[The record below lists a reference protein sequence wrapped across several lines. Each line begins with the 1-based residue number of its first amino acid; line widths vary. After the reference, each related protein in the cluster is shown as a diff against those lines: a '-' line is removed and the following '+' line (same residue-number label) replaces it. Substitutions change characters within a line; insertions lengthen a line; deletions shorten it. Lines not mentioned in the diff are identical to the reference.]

1 MMWGAS
7 SEPRRVRHTH
17 LMRKTT
23 VPRLVLCRGGQQPAP
38 AASRRKRLFSA
49 TLRLVRITVRAGG
62 SGDWPAMCR
71 TFAQAGQAGWSHI
84 VPAPILADLSASEG
98 WHPANGADVLVAEV
112 DGNPEGFAVI
122 CVSQDADATG
132 EVGEIDAF
140 YTHPSVWGSGVG
152 RALMSAAVK
161 RLGELGFQEAT
172 LWTEHRNFRPRR
184 FSALAGWEP
193 VGAEPR
199 RGGRDNALPGGPL
212 CRSGPPSPP
221 RRGNG

>member
-1 MMWGAS
+1 M
-7 SEPRRVRHTH
+7 
-17 LMRKTT
+17 
-23 VPRLVLCRGGQQPAP
+23 
-38 AASRRKRLFSA
+38 
-49 TLRLVRITVRAGG
+49 
-62 SGDWPAMCR
+62 
-71 TFAQAGQAGWSHI
+71 
-84 VPAPILADLSASEG
+84 PAPILADLSAPEG

-184 FSALAGWEP
+184 FYELAGWTP
-193 VGAEPR
+193 DGAER
-199 RGGRDNALPGGPL
+199 RREWRDIDLL
-212 CRSGPPSPP
+212 EVRLRRSLQPSSP
-221 RRGNG
+221 